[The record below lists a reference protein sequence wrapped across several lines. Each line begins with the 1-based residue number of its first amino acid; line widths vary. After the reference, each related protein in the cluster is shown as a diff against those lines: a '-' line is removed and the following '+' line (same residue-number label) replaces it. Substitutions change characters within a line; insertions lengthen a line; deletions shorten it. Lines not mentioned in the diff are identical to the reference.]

1 MIRLRSIT
9 LNGFKN
15 VGHGEVALSTWKK
28 GEPAPD
34 ADIVG
39 IYGQNGSGKTSVIQA
54 LGIVKH
60 LWSGKG
66 IRNVAADCVSKES
79 DEAEIVVEGVLFNN
93 ETQEADLLFVYK
105 VTFTESSNGPSPIGE
120 ELACK
125 DLSRKEPMRTL
136 LSYSLKDGG
145 HWGYELKPKQFWKDI
160 MSLDEDAKTGLA
172 VAQRLSADKSCS
184 LVFSNDF
191 FLLAGE
197 LSNKTVGKA
206 KSNAK
211 SKTAGGVGKT
221 LGSASALAML
231 WQLITGM
238 KLFALTDLAVVAVSQ
253 YAVSML
259 NHLHIATHEGEL
271 GRLADASFIV
281 NLAEPA
287 TLNEK
292 QLNDLRNTVEKMT
305 PVLSALVPGLSL
317 GVVQL
322 GGMLGDDGTPAERV
336 EITCTRG
343 GTTVPL
349 RCESEG
355 IKKLVSILTLL
366 IDVYSKPGAC
376 VAIDELDSGVFE
388 FLLGEILQVLQ
399 NHGRGQLIFT
409 AHNLRPLETLNKGS
423 LVFTTTNPER
433 RYIKFRGSREKSNLR
448 SQYLRAINLGGQAET
463 VYEPT
468 NIFDIDGAFYDS
480 GFPEN
485 G

>member
-1 MIRLRSIT
+1 MIRLTSIE

-15 VGHGEVALSTWKK
+15 VMHGEIALSSWKK
-28 GEPAPD
+28 GASVPE

-54 LGIVKH
+54 LKILKSIYLGDNIQKD
-60 LWSGKG
+60 
-66 IRNVAADCVSKES
+66 AADCISKTS
-79 DEAEIVVEGVLFNN
+79 DSAEVVVKGVLFD
-93 ETQEADLLFVYK
+93 EQLSAEMSFVYNASFGEGVK
-105 VTFTESSNGPSPIGE
+105 GPMLLGE

-125 DLSRKEPMRTL
+125 DLSQADAMHTL
-136 LSYSLKDGG
+136 LAYSPRSESN
-145 HWGYELKPKQFWKDI
+145 YACEIAPKQFWREI
-160 MSLDEDAKTGLA
+160 VSLSEDAKTELA
-172 VAQRLSADKSCS
+172 VVRRLASANSS
-184 LVFSNDF
+184 SFVFSSDF
-191 FLLAGE
+191 MALLGK
-197 LSNKTVGKA
+197 LSQSAKEKVSKA
-206 KSNAK
+206 NSGHDRRNAVLI
-211 SKTAGGVGKT
+211 A
-221 LGSASALAML
+221 
-231 WQLITGM
+231 QLQKLVSSL
-238 KLFALTDLAVVAVSQ
+238 KLFALTDLAVIGASQ
-253 YAVSML
+253 YASSML
-259 NHLHIATHEGEL
+259 NDLHISTHEGK
-271 GRLADASFIV
+271 GGALADASFIV
-281 NLAEPA
+281 NLSRP
-287 TLNEK
+287 TKLDDK
-292 QLNDLRNTVEKMT
+292 RLNDLRATIEKMS

-317 GVVQL
+317 GVFSL
-322 GGMLGDDGTPAERV
+322 GKLLDDDGFVVESV

-409 AHNLRPLETLNKGS
+409 AHNLRPLETLNKGA

-448 SQYLRAINLGGQAET
+448 SQYLRAINLGGQSEK

-468 NIFDIDGAFYDS
+468 NVFDIDSAFYDAVRS
-480 GFPEN
+480 
-485 G
+485 

>member
-1 MIRLRSIT
+1 MIRLQSIT

-15 VGHGEVALSTWKK
+15 VGHGEIALSAWKK
-28 GEPAPD
+28 GGLAPD

-54 LGIVKH
+54 LGIVKR

-66 IRNVAADCVSKES
+66 IQKVAADCVSKES
-79 DEAEIVVEGVLFNN
+79 GEAEIIVEGVLFDD
-93 ETQEADLLFVYK
+93 ETQVADMQFIYTVAFCDGGKGAMLL
-105 VTFTESSNGPSPIGE
+105 GE
-120 ELACK
+120 ELAYK
-125 DLSRKEPMRTL
+125 DLSQKDPMRTV
-136 LSYSLKDGG
+136 LSYSLRDDTL
-145 HWGYELKPKQFWKDI
+145 WGYELKPKQLWKDVL
-160 MSLDEDAKTGLA
+160 SLDGNAKTGLA
-172 VAQRLSADKSCS
+172 VAQRLAVEKNSSLMFSEDFMSLMKQLSDKAGSKASGAD
-184 LVFSNDF
+184 V
-191 FLLAGE
+191 
-197 LSNKTVGKA
+197 
-206 KSNAK
+206 
-211 SKTAGGVGKT
+211 
-221 LGSASALAML
+221 SASVLGTVSTVLSLA
-231 WQLITGM
+231 QLILDIA
-238 KLFALTDLAVVAVSQ
+238 LFALTDLAVVGVSQ

-259 NHLHIATHEGEL
+259 NRLHIVTHEGEW
-271 GRLADASFIV
+271 GGLADASFIV

-287 TLNEK
+287 TLSEK
-292 QLNDLRNTVEKMT
+292 QLGDLRNTVEKMT

-322 GGMLGDDGTPAERV
+322 GSMLGEDGTPVERV

-343 GTTVPL
+343 ETTVPL

-448 SQYLRAINLGGQAET
+448 SQYLRAINLGGQSET

-468 NIFDIDGAFYDS
+468 NIFDIDSAFYDS
-480 GFPEN
+480 GFPE
-485 G
+485 GE

>member
-1 MIRLRSIT
+1 MIRLQSIT

-15 VGHGEVALSTWKK
+15 VGHGEIALSAWKK

-54 LGIVKH
+54 LGIVKR
-60 LWSGKG
+60 LWSGKS
-66 IRNVAADCVSKES
+66 IQKAAVDCVSKES
-79 DEAEIVVEGVLFNN
+79 GEAEIVVEGVLFND
-93 ETQEADLLFVYK
+93 ETQAAETQFIYRATIRESDKGATLF
-105 VTFTESSNGPSPIGE
+105 GE

-125 DLSRKEPMRTL
+125 DLCQNDPMRIM
-136 LSYSLKDGG
+136 LSYSLHTGAS
-145 HWGYELKPKQFWKDI
+145 WGYELKPKRFWKDAL
-160 MSLDEDAKTGLA
+160 SLDGNAKTGLA
-172 VAQRLSADKSCS
+172 VAQRLAIEKNTTLMFSEDFIS
-184 LVFSNDF
+184 LM
-191 FLLAGE
+191 
-197 LSNKTVGKA
+197 NK
-206 KSNAK
+206 
-211 SKTAGGVGKT
+211 
-221 LGSASALAML
+221 LSASAELKKAAANVSANMSGTASAVASL
-231 WQLITGM
+231 TRLVTSM
-238 KLFALTDLAVVAVSQ
+238 KRFALADLAVVGVSQ

-259 NHLHIATHEGEL
+259 NYLSIATHEGER
-271 GRLADASFIV
+271 GGLADASFTV
-281 NLAEPA
+281 NLSEPA
-287 TLNEK
+287 TLNAK
-292 QLNDLRNTVEKMT
+292 QLRDLRNTVEKMT

-317 GVVQL
+317 GIVQL
-322 GGMLGDDGTPAERV
+322 GGMLGNDGTPAERV

-480 GFPEN
+480 GFPE
-485 G
+485 GE